1 MICMYD
7 IGIDILKIEFSISH
21 FQNPM
26 PGNAN
31 VECGY
36 LY

>member
-1 MICMYD
+1 MDD
-7 IGIDILKIEFSISH
+7 IGIDILKDRIFDIEFSK
-21 FQNPM
+21 FD
-26 PGNAN
+26 NAN